1 MSTFSKNKEGIVF
14 PNCKERLN
22 FKALQ
27 TERVWV
33 IHGFPEKNRKYCFFS
48 KYQISKVIVSRFSQ
62 GKHIIHFASDY
73 NIELYWNVS
82 VLYLPLILPGWQ
94 VGCIWSLSKTGDLV
108 TYPSACYQI
117 FLIQAA
123 QKTETALYQNPKKP
137 FFSPQN
143 MNHKSSLQKLN
154 NFAKFVFWRPAD

>member
-22 FKALQ
+22 FKALDRQ
-27 TERVWV
+27 SLGHPWFSREEQE
-33 IHGFPEKNRKYCFFS
+33 ILCFS

-82 VLYLPLILPGWQ
+82 VLYLPPILPGWQ

-108 TYPSACYQI
+108 TYPSVCYQI

-123 QKTETALYQNPKKP
+123 QKTETALYQNPTNH
-137 FFSPQN
+137 FFPQN